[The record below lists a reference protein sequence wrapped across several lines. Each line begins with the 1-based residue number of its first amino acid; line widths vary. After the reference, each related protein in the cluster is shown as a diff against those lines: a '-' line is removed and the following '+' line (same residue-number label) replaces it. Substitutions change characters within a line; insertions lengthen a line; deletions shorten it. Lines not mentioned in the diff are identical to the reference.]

1 MHGRFVGF
9 VVASRLVDNAFYF
22 IKFTK
27 RIKNGIRKMQV
38 DSLEY
43 SNLKIL

>member
-1 MHGRFVGF
+1 MHGKFVGF

-27 RIKNGIRKMQV
+27 RIKNGIQKDTGRFSRMQ
-38 DSLEY
+38 
-43 SNLKIL
+43 